1 MTSQANPVREKLK
14 TFFRDQRGFTLL
26 ELLITLSIFLIVLFS
41 VYMVHETNTVS
52 YERSEMRMDIQQNAR
67 VALATMEKEL
77 RMAGYGVPNAAGTF
91 TVPRI
96 LEARPRTI
104 TFRVDLRNVNG
115 TLGDLVCTLNSL
127 APSGTS
133 DLSVNTIAGIHPGDV
148 VYLTDGFKA
157 EALTV
162 PTNWVPSGA
171 SVPRS
176 VPTNSYAAGS
186 RLYVPRDV
194 RYTITGG
201 QLLRE
206 ERVAGGQWPPPTSDN
221 ILADRIAEQNTFRYY
236 DADNHEITTNDPVVN
251 PDSSIRRVQITL
263 LASGTPSGL
272 DLQTY
277 TLVSDVRPRN
287 L

>member
-1 MTSQANPVREKLK
+1 MTSQANPLREKLR
-14 TFFRDQRGFTLL
+14 TSFRDQRGFTLL

-52 YERSEMRMDIQQNAR
+52 YERSEMRIDIQQNAR
-67 VALATMEKEL
+67 VALATMEREL
-77 RMAGYGVPNAAGTF
+77 RMAGYGVPRQLAG
-91 TVPRI
+91 VSMI
-96 LEARPRTI
+96 SDARPRAI
-104 TFRVDLRNVNG
+104 TFRADLRNVF
-115 TLGDLVCTLNSL
+115 TSL
-127 APSGTS
+127 ANAATAGTNN
-133 DLSVNTIAGIHPGDV
+133 LSVNATTGIAAGDII
-148 VYLTDGFKA
+148 YMTSGSKA
-157 EALTV
+157 EALTAHSV
-162 PTNWVPSGA
+162 NTGTLTVTTTTNLV
-171 SVPRS
+171 
-176 VPTNSYAAGS
+176 NSYQTGG

-206 ERVAGGQWPPPTSDN
+206 ERVPGGAWPPITPDN

-236 DADNHEITTNDPVVN
+236 DAGNNEITTNDPVVN
-251 PDSSIRRVQITL
+251 PDSSIRRVRITL